1 MNPLLAGA
9 GLTVLVAGISAA
21 LWGSAG
27 AVAAGLFG
35 VIATGIQVSA
45 HRLATGST
53 NPRSPFPKGW
63 LWGTGLRLAGVVAI
77 AVAVVANR
85 QLFPP
90 LPTALGYLGVLIP
103 LLVLELRGTR

>member
-1 MNPLLAGA
+1 MNPLLPGL
-9 GLTVLVAGISAA
+9 GLTVLMAGLSFLI
-21 LWGSAG
+21 WGTAG
-27 AVAAGLFG
+27 AVAAGVFG
-35 VIATGIQVSA
+35 GIATGIQVIA
-45 HRLATGST
+45 HRLSGRPTSA
-53 NPRSPFPKGW
+53 RSPFPAGW
-63 LWGTGLRLAGVVAI
+63 LWGTGLRLGGVVAI